1 MKKSFLH
8 RAVDSVTRN
17 LLSKRSLRQRP
28 GLIEP
33 LETRRMFDVVL
44 PVFCTSGDDVV
55 TIDMDSDWIYASMDG
70 VMIPQP
76 IGSYIGVEVHCGDG
90 NDTIEVRNTRP

>member
-1 MKKSFLH
+1 LETFMKNFLH

-17 LLSKRSLRQRP
+17 LLSKASLRHRG

-44 PVFCTSGDDVV
+44 PVFCTGGDDLV
-55 TIDMDSDWIYASMDG
+55 TIYMDSSFIYASMDG
-70 VMIPQP
+70 IMIPQP

-90 NDTIEVRNTRP
+90 NDTIEV